1 MTEQLRQHRAAL
13 IVVLI
18 ATLILSLAGL
28 LQRDVELV
36 ILPLVLPVAVLVGL
50 WWEAR
55 G

>member
-1 MTEQLRQHRAAL
+1 MSEQLRQHRAAL

-18 ATLILSLAGL
+18 ATLILSAAGL

-36 ILPLVLPVAVLVGL
+36 ILPLILPVALLVGL

>member
-1 MTEQLRQHRAAL
+1 MTEQLRQHRTAL

-18 ATLILSLAGL
+18 AALILSAAGL
-28 LQRDVELV
+28 AQRDVELV
-36 ILPLVLPVAVLVGL
+36 ILPWALPVGVLVGL